1 MLGSQGQAKVSTG
14 CSLTFVSK
22 LRASWYMG
30 VLGTGVMALGGVGN
44 GHVRMLWSKE
54 CCIHGKGRSPG
65 TKSFRKKSKP
75 TFS

>member
-1 MLGSQGQAKVSTG
+1 M
-14 CSLTFVSK
+14 
-22 LRASWYMG
+22 R